1 MNRMEHSTI
10 AFNDRESH
18 TMEAITSSETHLA
31 NSLDVE
37 RLVAERTQSLQSEL
51 ALAQQRYQQSPC
63 GHMSL
68 DASLRL
74 TDINQ
79 TLLSGLGYS
88 RDELVDAVDIGA
100 LLDPDLAGMLLP
112 RLGGLGM
119 PGESRSME
127 LDLVRKDGGRMP
139 VLLTANAFTDENG
152 VLLRSDVSVIDIS
165 ERKQNEQRV
174 NANDGLLQTITD
186 RIPVE
191 LAYYDKDLICRF
203 ANRAH
208 AARYDRR
215 PEDMVAEQLSN
226 LVSPEALPEILP
238 HVAEALSGQTQTF
251 EAERQG
257 ADGRRYF
264 YEIHYIP
271 DVQKNVVEGLFI
283 EIHDVSEHRRTEEV
297 VLEAN
302 RDLEERV
309 REHSA
314 ELFQS
319 EQRYR
324 LMVDAIQDHCIYFVD
339 EHGAVTEWT
348 ESAQRLHGHTRQQML
363 GRPYLNLLATGNAG
377 EDEVDPSQVLRLAKA
392 HGQWET
398 RGWRLRDDGSR
409 FWAQT
414 VLTALRNE
422 AGELQGLSA
431 ITRDMTAAKSLEDVM
446 NDLNKEL
453 EKRVAERTQQLVA
466 ANKDLDVFSHMVS
479 HDLRAPLRHI
489 SSFVSLLQEQLGE
502 STDRLTLQYLNSTA
516 KSSRRMSHMIEGL
529 LEYARL
535 GRVSVESV
543 PVPLAPLL
551 DGVIAHLKMEN
562 PDRAIEWVI
571 EEDLP
576 VVRGDAML
584 LAQAW
589 GNLLNN
595 SVKYTRTRDV
605 ARIEVGW
612 KVNPVGGRTFFV
624 HDNGV
629 GFDLEKAHNLFVMF
643 QRQHHSMDFEGTGT
657 GLALSQRI
665 IERHGGRIWAETA
678 VGEGC
683 TFYFTLPFEGAEP
696 ELEFPSSSMAELTY

>member
-1 MNRMEHSTI
+1 MEPPVCP
-10 AFNDRESH
+10 DRTDNASPE
-18 TMEAITSSETHLA
+18 L
-31 NSLDVE
+31 E
-37 RLVAERTQSLQSEL
+37 RLVALRTQELKIALERAQSLYDQ
-51 ALAQQRYQQSPC
+51 APC
-63 GHMSL
+63 GYLSL
-68 DASLRL
+68 DADLRFVNL
-74 TDINQ
+74 NR
-79 TLLSGLGYS
+79 TLLDWLGYE
-88 RDELVDAVDIGA
+88 REDLIDQHR
-100 LLDPDLAGMLLP
+100 DLASLLEP
-112 RLGGLGM
+112 EWAALMRVRMQNLIDTGRTDPL
-119 PGESRSME
+119 E
-127 LDLVRKDGGRMP
+127 LEIRRKDGSRFHALCSSTAVVDEQGRF
-139 VLLTANAFTDENG
+139 LYSNTT
-152 VLLRSDVSVIDIS
+152 ITDIS
-165 ERKQNEQRV
+165 ERKAAEQRL
-174 NANDGLLQTITD
+174 AAHDAFLRSITD
-186 RIPVE
+186 RIPTH

-203 ANRAH
+203 ANTAH
-208 AARYDRR
+208 AARSGRLVG
-215 PEDMVAEQLSN
+215 EMVGAHLSQLVDPEQL
-226 LVSPEALPEILP
+226 PDILP
-238 HVAEALSGQTQTF
+238 HVADALNGQKQTF
-251 EAERQG
+251 ESERTE
-257 ADGRRYF
+257 ADGSRSF

-271 DVQKNVVEGLFI
+271 DFQLGTVEGIFI
-283 EIHDVSEHRRTEEV
+283 ELHDITDRRRTEEF

-309 REHSA
+309 RERTA

-339 EHGAVTEWT
+339 ESGAVTEWT
-348 ESAQRLHGHTRQQML
+348 ESAQRLHGFTRTQMI
-363 GRPYLNLLATGNAG
+363 GKPYLRLLAVDNAG
-377 EDEVDPSQVLRLAKA
+377 EDEVDPAQVLRLATA

-409 FWAQT
+409 FWAHT

-422 AGELQGLSA
+422 AGELQGLSC

-489 SSFVSLLQEQLGE
+489 SSFVTLLQEQLGE
-502 STDRLTLQYLNSTA
+502 VNDPIAQQYLNSINKA
-516 KSSRRMSHMIEGL
+516 SKRMSLMIEGL

-535 GRVSVESV
+535 GRVAIEAQ

-551 DGVIAHLKMEN
+551 EGLISHLKQESQG
-562 PDRAIEWVI
+562 RTIEWVV
-571 EEDLP
+571 EDDLP

-584 LAQAW
+584 LAQAF

-595 SVKYTRTRDV
+595 SVKYTRPREK
-605 ARIEVGW
+605 AHIEIGW
-612 KVNPVGGRTFFV
+612 KINPVGGRTFYV

-665 IERHGGRIWAETA
+665 IERHGGRIWAESA
-678 VGEGC
+678 PGEGC
-683 TFYFTLPFEGAEP
+683 TFYFTLPFEG
-696 ELEFPSSSMAELTY
+696 PSRRWTFRSRRWPT

>member
-1 MNRMEHSTI
+1 METSMSPPAT
-10 AFNDRESH
+10 
-18 TMEAITSSETHLA
+18 EAISPEL
-31 NSLDVE
+31 E
-37 RLVAERTQSLQSEL
+37 RLVAERTQALQQAL
-51 ALAQQRYQQSPC
+51 ALSEQRFERAPSGY
-63 GHMSL
+63 L
-68 DASLRL
+68 AFDADLRL
-74 TDINQ
+74 IDINQ
-79 TLLSGLGYS
+79 TLLSWLGYEQA
-88 RDELVDAVDIGA
+88 ELVGAVGMGA
-100 LLDPDLAGMLLP
+100 LIDPDCRSVLLA
-112 RLGGLGM
+112 RLKAIGQA
-119 PGESRSME
+119 PVSESME
-127 LDLVRKDGGRMP
+127 LALLRRDGSRLHA
-139 VLLTANAFTDENG
+139 LLSANAVTDGEG
-152 VLLRSDVSVIDIS
+152 RFVHSQCAVLDIS
-165 ERKQNEQRV
+165 ERKRIEQRV
-174 NANDGLLQTITD
+174 AAHDGFLQTITD

-191 LAYYDKDLICRF
+191 LAYYDKDLMCRF

-208 AARYDRR
+208 ATQYGKQ
-215 PEDMVAEQLSN
+215 PEDMVGDSLSN
-226 LVSPEALPEILP
+226 LVSADKLPEILP
-238 HVAEALSGQTQTF
+238 FVAQALSGQKQTF
-251 EAERQG
+251 EAEREG
-257 ADGRRYF
+257 ADGQRKF
-264 YEIHYIP
+264 YEVHYIP
-271 DVQKNVVEGLFI
+271 DMRNGAIEGILI
-283 EIHDVSEHRRTEEV
+283 ELHDVSERRRTEEI

-309 REHSA
+309 RERSA
-314 ELFQS
+314 DLFQS

-377 EDEVDPSQVLRLAKA
+377 EDEVDPAQVLRLAKA

-409 FWAQT
+409 FWAHT

-422 AGELQGLSA
+422 GGELQGLSS

-489 SSFVSLLQEQLGE
+489 ASFVSLLQEQLGE

-516 KSSRRMSHMIEGL
+516 KASRRMSHMIEGL

-535 GRVSVESV
+535 GRVTVESM

-551 DGVIAHLKMEN
+551 DGVVAHLKMEN
-562 PDRAIEWVI
+562 PDRVIEWVV

-665 IERHGGRIWAETA
+665 IERHGGRIWAETSP
-678 VGEGC
+678 GEGC
-683 TFYFTLPFEGAEP
+683 TFYFTLPFEGVEP
-696 ELEFPSSSMAELTY
+696 ELEFPGSSMADLAF